1 MVKYTQ
7 IIRLQQP
14 TACLCV
20 LDHFVGLALK
30 GLRDRPQ
37 VSLLTLFEFKE
48 LINFYC
54 FEIIR
59 KPVVC

>member
-14 TACLCV
+14 TTCLCV
-20 LDHFVGLALK
+20 FDYFVGLALK
-30 GLRDRPQ
+30 GLRDRLQ
-37 VSLLTLFEFKE
+37 VSIFQLFEFME
-48 LINFYC
+48 LINFYSS
-54 FEIIR
+54 EIIR